1 MSFFSRTILVV
12 FFAFMQNMASAQDS
26 SRLRISLLT
35 CTPGE
40 ELYSTF
46 GHSALRVIDSNSV
59 SDMVFNYGTFNFEEK
74 GFYVKFIRGKLL
86 YCLSWSSFE
95 DFKAEYVFENRGITE
110 QVLDLSGEEKLRVM
124 AAIRENAKEENRYYK
139 YDFFLD
145 NCTTRLRD
153 LIVKNKSPKPQ
164 LPAVMPEKFRFRQAI
179 HQYLDQNHKDWSKLG
194 IDILLGAPCDA
205 VMTTAQQQ
213 FLPDNLMIA
222 LDSTKNTRMVLSSQ
236 NVLPVENN
244 FFSALGKS
252 MSKLKF
258 NLFEF
263 TWFTPMV
270 CFSILLLLFMALS
283 LIHKKVRVL
292 LNVLDGLLFFT
303 TGALGILLLFMW
315 FGTDHSMTKTNYNLL
330 WAFPM
335 HIIIAFCMNSKKKL
349 VKKYFLFTTL
359 GMTLVLISWSF
370 LPQQMN
376 NALLPVAILVLFRAF
391 ARYRKMQAG
400 V

>member
-1 MSFFSRTILVV
+1 MNFFSKIILIIL
-12 FFAFMQNMASAQDS
+12 FASMQNLASAQDS

-95 DFKAEYVFENRGITE
+95 DFKADYQFENRGITE
-110 QVLDLSGEEKLRVM
+110 QVLNFTGDEKLKIM
-124 AAIRENAKEENRYYK
+124 AAIRENAREENRYYK

-153 LIVKNKSPKPQ
+153 LIEKDKTPRPQ
-164 LPAVMPEKFRFRQAI
+164 LPAVMPHNFRFRQAI
-179 HQYLDQNHKDWSKLG
+179 HQYLDQNKKDWSKLG

-205 VMTTAQQQ
+205 VMTTAQQE

-222 LDSTKNTRMVLSSQ
+222 LDSTKNTSMVQSSQ
-236 NVLPVENN
+236 NLYQLNPQRITTSW
-244 FFSALGKS
+244 FTPLICFSAL
-252 MSKLKF
+252 LLIF
-258 NLFEF
+258 
-263 TWFTPMV
+263 
-270 CFSILLLLFMALS
+270 ILIS
-283 LIHKKVRVL
+283 LAGERARVL
-292 LNVLDGLLFFT
+292 INLLDGLLFFF

-330 WAFPM
+330 WAFPT
-335 HIIIAFCMNSKKKL
+335 HIIIAFFMNSKKSW
-349 VKKYFLFTTL
+349 VKNYFLFTTL
-359 GMTLVLISWSF
+359 GMTLVLICWSF

-376 NALLPVAILVLFRAF
+376 NALLPLAALILFRAF
-391 ARYRKMQAG
+391 VRYRKMKAAM
-400 V
+400 

>member
-1 MSFFSRTILVV
+1 MKRKFILHFFFICI
-12 FFAFMQNMASAQDS
+12 FATLQLFTFAQDS

-46 GHSALRVIDSNSV
+46 GHSALRVIDSNNV
-59 SDMVFNYGTFNFEEK
+59 SDIVFNYGTFNFEED

-95 DFKAEYVFENRGITE
+95 DFKAEYQFENRGITE
-110 QVLDLSGEEKLRVM
+110 QVLNFTAEEKLKIM

-153 LIVKNKSPKPQ
+153 LIEKNKTPRPQ
-164 LPAVMPEKFRFRQAI
+164 LPAVMPQNFRFRQAI
-179 HQYLDQNHKDWSKLG
+179 HQYLDQNKKDWSKLG

-205 VMTTAQQQ
+205 VMTTAQQE

-222 LDSTKNTRMVLSSQ
+222 LDSTKNISMVQSSQ
-236 NVLPVENN
+236 NLYQLNPKPVT
-244 FFSALGKS
+244 KS
-252 MSKLKF
+252 
-258 NLFEF
+258 
-263 TWFTPMV
+263 WFTPSI
-270 CFSILLLLFMALS
+270 CFFALLLLFILVS
-283 LIHKKVRVL
+283 LTGERARVL
-292 LNVLDGLLFFT
+292 MNLLDGLLFFF

-330 WAFPM
+330 WAFPA
-335 HIIIAFCMNSKKKL
+335 HIIIAFFMTSKKNW
-349 VKKYFLFTTL
+349 VKKYFFFTTL

-391 ARYRKMQAG
+391 TRYRKMKAG
-400 V
+400 A

>member
-1 MSFFSRTILVV
+1 MNFFSKIILIIL
-12 FFAFMQNMASAQDS
+12 FAAMQNLASAQDS

-95 DFKAEYVFENRGITE
+95 DFKADYQFENRGITE
-110 QVLDLSGEEKLRVM
+110 QVLNFTGEEKLKIM
-124 AAIRENAKEENRYYK
+124 AAIRENAREENRYYK

-153 LIVKNKSPKPQ
+153 LIEKNKTPRPQ
-164 LPAVMPEKFRFRQAI
+164 LPAVMPQNFRFRQAI
-179 HQYLDQNHKDWSKLG
+179 HQYLDQNKKDWSKLG

-205 VMTTAQQQ
+205 VMTTAQQE

-222 LDSTKNTRMVLSSQ
+222 LDSTKNISMVQSSQ
-236 NVLPVENN
+236 NLYQLNPQRITTSW
-244 FFSALGKS
+244 FTPLICFSAL
-252 MSKLKF
+252 LLIF
-258 NLFEF
+258 
-263 TWFTPMV
+263 
-270 CFSILLLLFMALS
+270 ILIS
-283 LIHKKVRVL
+283 LAGERARVL
-292 LNVLDGLLFFT
+292 INLLDGLLFFF

-330 WAFPM
+330 WAFPT
-335 HIIIAFCMNSKKKL
+335 HIIIAFFMNSKKSR
-349 VKKYFLFTTL
+349 VKNYFLFTTL
-359 GMTLVLISWSF
+359 GMTLVLICWSF

-376 NALLPVAILVLFRAF
+376 NALLPLATLILFRAF
-391 ARYRKMQAG
+391 VRYRKMKAAM
-400 V
+400 

>member
-1 MSFFSRTILVV
+1 MLLICT
-12 FFAFMQNMASAQDS
+12 FAHLHICIFAQDS

-95 DFKAEYVFENRGITE
+95 DFKADYQFENRGITE
-110 QVLDLSGEEKLRVM
+110 QVLNFTGEEKLKIM
-124 AAIRENAKEENRYYK
+124 AAIRENAREENRYYK

-153 LIVKNKSPKPQ
+153 LIEKNKTPRPQ
-164 LPAVMPEKFRFRQAI
+164 LPAVMPQNFRFRQAI
-179 HQYLDQNHKDWSKLG
+179 HQYLDQNKKDWSKLG

-205 VMTTAQQQ
+205 VMTTAQQE

-222 LDSTKNTRMVLSSQ
+222 LDSTKNTSMVQSSQ
-236 NVLPVENN
+236 NLYQLNPQQITTSW
-244 FFSALGKS
+244 FTPLICFSAL
-252 MSKLKF
+252 LLIF
-258 NLFEF
+258 
-263 TWFTPMV
+263 
-270 CFSILLLLFMALS
+270 ILIS
-283 LIHKKVRVL
+283 LAGERARVL
-292 LNVLDGLLFFT
+292 INLLDGLLFFF

-330 WAFPM
+330 WAFPT
-335 HIIIAFCMNSKKKL
+335 HIIIAFFMNSKKSW
-349 VKKYFLFTTL
+349 VKNYFLFTTL

-376 NALLPVAILVLFRAF
+376 NALLPLAALILFRAF
-391 ARYRKMQAG
+391 VRYRKMKAAM
-400 V
+400 

>member
-1 MSFFSRTILVV
+1 MNFFSRIVLVI
-12 FFAFMQNMASAQDS
+12 FFAVMQNPASAQDS

-46 GHSALRVIDSNSV
+46 GHSALRVKDSNSV

-95 DFKAEYVFENRGITE
+95 DFKADYQFENRGITE
-110 QVLDLSGEEKLRVM
+110 QVLNFTGEEKLKIM
-124 AAIRENAKEENRYYK
+124 AAIRENAREENRYYK

-153 LIVKNKSPKPQ
+153 LIEKNKTPRPQ
-164 LPAVMPEKFRFRQAI
+164 LPAVMPQNFRFRQAI
-179 HQYLDQNHKDWSKLG
+179 HQYLDKNKKDWSKLG

-205 VMTTAQQQ
+205 VMTTAQQE

-222 LDSTKNTRMVLSSQ
+222 LDSTKNISMVQSSQ
-236 NVLPVENN
+236 NLYQLNPQQITTSW
-244 FFSALGKS
+244 FTPLICFSAL
-252 MSKLKF
+252 LLIF
-258 NLFEF
+258 
-263 TWFTPMV
+263 
-270 CFSILLLLFMALS
+270 ILIS
-283 LIHKKVRVL
+283 LAGERARVL
-292 LNVLDGLLFFT
+292 INLLDGLLFFF

-330 WAFPM
+330 WAFPP
-335 HIIIAFCMNSKKKL
+335 HIIIAFFMNSKKSR
-349 VKKYFLFTTL
+349 VKNYFLFTTL
-359 GMTLVLISWSF
+359 GMTLVLICWSF

-376 NALLPVAILVLFRAF
+376 NALLPLASLILFRAF
-391 ARYRKMQAG
+391 VRYRKMKAAM
-400 V
+400 